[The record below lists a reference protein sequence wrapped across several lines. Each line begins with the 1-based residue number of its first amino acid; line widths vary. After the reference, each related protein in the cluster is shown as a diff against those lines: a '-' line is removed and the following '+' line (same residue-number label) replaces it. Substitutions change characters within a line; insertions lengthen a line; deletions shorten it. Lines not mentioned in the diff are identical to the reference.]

1 MLFAGDYSNTYPDA
15 LKTFVNAADML
26 PDSLFLMTYH
36 PKSDGNLERSAIA
49 ESTVNNIHLIEHDA
63 FSTATLST
71 IASTVVVHKSS
82 IAQQAIYPGK
92 PVIYVARPDYH
103 NLMLTEQ
110 LAILASTPIPLAV
123 MIRAHLEGYQTL
135 AVAQKLGIPDAPS
148 KTIARLMIEELKRYD
163 S

>member
-1 MLFAGDYSNTYPDA
+1 
-15 LKTFVNAADML
+15 
-26 PDSLFLMTYH
+26 
-36 PKSDGNLERSAIA
+36 
-49 ESTVNNIHLIEHDA
+49 
-63 FSTATLST
+63 
-71 IASTVVVHKSS
+71 
-82 IAQQAIYPGK
+82 
-92 PVIYVARPDYH
+92 
-103 NLMLTEQ
+103 MLTEQ